1 MGKATTSA
9 TFDAPIER
17 AFKVISDYG
26 SYPQFMSDVKRVS
39 VIESSPEKKLVEFEL
54 QIIKSIRYQLWMT
67 EVANTEVAWRF
78 HSGEMFKENTG
89 SWKLKD
95 LGGGKTQAEYSID
108 AKFGMFVPGMIEKKL
123 IEVNLPTMM
132 KAFKA
137 RIEND

>member
-9 TFDAPIER
+9 TFEAPIEK

-26 SYPQFMSDVKRVS
+26 SYPQFMPDVKRVS
-39 VIESSPEKKLVEFEL
+39 VIESTLEKKLVEFEL

-67 EVANTEVAWRF
+67 EVANTDVAWRF
-78 HSGEMFKENTG
+78 HSGEMFKENSG
-89 SWKLKD
+89 FWKLKD
-95 LGGGKTQAEYSID
+95 LGDGRTQAEYSID

-132 KAFKA
+132 KAFKT
-137 RIEND
+137 RIEAK